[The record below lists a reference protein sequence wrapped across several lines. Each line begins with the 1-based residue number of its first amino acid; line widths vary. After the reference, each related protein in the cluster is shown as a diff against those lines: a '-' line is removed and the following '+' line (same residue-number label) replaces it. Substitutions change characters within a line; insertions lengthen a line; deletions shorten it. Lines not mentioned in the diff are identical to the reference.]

1 MGHGRSS
8 ALLALLGVL
17 WFGGSA
23 GHLTSNSS
31 NILWYDVSPAS
42 CEPFGQACDTNLQ
55 IYVIH
60 VIFSNLCIWNHMKFM
75 KSITYESDW
84 ICQISSIRQFD
95 VRYDRWAFRRPGVN
109 FRSVKF
115 DKCNAAESNSA
126 TSFLFFH
133 FAALPSA
140 FWLSALRHKNEHY
153 PETTHVCNRRAVFA
167 KFQMFYSQVSV
178 SIFSKS
184 FLLNQLLTLHCF
196 HSFATLWS
204 AGVEPLP

>member
-1 MGHGRSS
+1 M
-8 ALLALLGVL
+8 
-17 WFGGSA
+17 
-23 GHLTSNSS
+23 
-31 NILWYDVSPAS
+31 
-42 CEPFGQACDTNLQ
+42 
-55 IYVIH
+55 
-60 VIFSNLCIWNHMKFM
+60 
-75 KSITYESDW
+75 
-84 ICQISSIRQFD
+84 RQFD

-115 DKCNAAESNSA
+115 DQCNAAESNSA

-140 FWLSALRHKNEHY
+140 FWLSALRHKNEDY

-178 SIFSKS
+178 SISSKS

-196 HSFATLWS
+196 HSFATVLSRCRSATLLPESWRFSSAFTKICGRMHGLQPLQQFGPKSGRLISTWS
-204 AGVEPLP
+204 SGCSVSFLIIAQGQEKH